1 MAGAAGRCR
10 TSSPAYRRAF
20 PMMTYDDYKPLIQ
33 AVMAGET
40 RLLLDEE
47 PVGWAITRGTVEGES
62 KFIPMTPTDLRMRV
76 SAGRAMMSYVAAT
89 KRLDLFA
96 GVNLNLNFP
105 SMVGT
110 VRVGGRDLAYGYSSG
125 IYTKHVSKFTP
136 IRSLPTQDD
145 IDALGGGTSRPDWD
159 ARFEL
164 AIEKCRNENVTLVGG
179 VCQTALEFGRYLRKR
194 HGVYPK
200 QWWKTQIMTL
210 GSTPGIN
217 TRHAA
222 ALKAMYGPAAIREI
236 YGATEGMF
244 GQQLDDRR
252 AWAPN
257 YDLFFFEVLTRSGVK
272 MLHEMKPGEL
282 GSLVVSTPI
291 LARYRIGDTIL
302 AVRPPYFRCIGRD
315 SNWWTSL
322 DYYWRE
328 FDQPEPGAAVEPCDD
343 RRDLRATRLRPRPLG
358 RRIARVL
365 REFGRHPLD
374 VLGSSLA
381 LLGSEP
387 LLGRHDGDGGDERP
401 LRPKHRRRHRAD
413 AQAMFLHVIGHTFL
427 GDPLE
432 FRLNLLPVGQRVLGL
447 HCRAVG

>member
-1 MAGAAGRCR
+1 VETSEARLGGAAEALAEQLRPWHEALADPTSAQQAVLRR
-10 TSSPAYRRAF
+10 TLGHYAQTGYGADHGAPALFEAGTSETPTDGDGGASDLVAAYRRAF
-20 PMMTYDDYKPLIQ
+20 PIMTYDDYKPLIQ

-76 SAGRAMMSYVAAT
+76 SAGRAMMAYVAAT

-105 SMVGT
+105 SNVGT
-110 VRVGGRDLAYGYSSG
+110 IRVGDRELEYGYSSG

-136 IRSLPTQDD
+136 IRSLPAQED
-145 IDALGGGTSRPDWD
+145 IDALGGGTTRAAWD

-164 AIEKCRNENVTLVGG
+164 AIDKCREENVTLVGG

-194 HGVYPK
+194 HRKYPK
-200 QWWKTQIMTL
+200 EWWKTQIMTL

-217 TRHAA
+217 TRHATT
-222 ALKAMYGPAAIREI
+222 LTAMYGPVAIREI

-244 GQQLDDRR
+244 GQQLDERR

-257 YDLFFFEVLTRSGVK
+257 YDLFFFEVLTRSGIK
-272 MLHEMKPGEL
+272 MLHEMRPGEV

-302 AVRPPYFRCIGRD
+302 ALRPPYFRCIGRD
-315 SNWWTSL
+315 SNWWTKW
-322 DYYWRE
+322 DYWWRE
-328 FDQPEPGAAVEPCDD
+328 
-343 RRDLRATRLRPRPLG
+343 LSSLNLG
-358 RRIARVL
+358 RL
-365 REFGRHPLD
+365 
-374 VLGSSLA
+374 
-381 LLGSEP
+381 
-387 LLGRHDGDGGDERP
+387 
-401 LRPKHRRRHRAD
+401 
-413 AQAMFLHVIGHTFL
+413 
-427 GDPLE
+427 
-432 FRLNLLPVGQRVLGL
+432 
-447 HCRAVG
+447 